1 MTTSIVNNA
10 NAVNAQRNL
19 SITSMKMGKVLEKLS
34 SGYRIN
40 RAADDAAGLGISE
53 KMRAQIRGNSQAIR
67 NANDGIS
74 MIQTAEGAMDEVH
87 SILQRMRELGVQAAN
102 DTNDTAARDS
112 IAIEINQLRTEID
125 RIANATQFNGQSLLT
140 GALSSATGATVS
152 GGTLATG
159 QQVAE
164 SVVAGTA
171 ATDLV
176 AGDIAGSGGNTVTVA
191 TITLNNEAARS
202 INPATLTFTYD
213 DANNNITL
221 AGTGF
226 TATRSAN
233 DWVDGN
239 IDFTDASTGAQVR
252 LAVTLAGTAIGAN
265 EAAGDTIGAA
275 LTAAADDTIVL
286 VNDAANSASV
296 SAITTTGTTAP
307 GTYTISRQGTTGE
320 TLRVSNGTT
329 NIDYDLATLF
339 AAELPAATT
348 STLNFAAFGLSLAI
362 NNASAGAVDTQ
373 SLSRDLNGLTITV
386 AAGTGTGD
394 AAILQVGANVTT
406 NDEMA
411 ISFNDTR
418 ASTGSGLSL
427 IDQTVTAGQASAL
440 DADVVV
446 SFATVTGTGGI
457 VGSND
462 RAQALIH
469 LVDNAITTLNTRRAN
484 LGASQNR
491 LESTVNSLGVAVENL
506 TASES
511 RIRDADIAKLS
522 SEMVSKQILQQ
533 AGVAMLSQANQMS
546 QSVLSL
552 LR

>member
-1 MTTSIVNNA
+1 MTSIVNNA
-10 NAVNAQRNL
+10 AAVNAQRNL

-112 IAIEINQLRTEID
+112 VAIEINQLRTEID

-171 ATDLV
+171 ATDLIAGDVAV
-176 AGDIAGSGGNTVTVA
+176 AGAGNTVTVA

-233 DWVDGN
+233 DWVNGN

-265 EAAGDTIGAA
+265 EAAGDIIGAA

-286 VNDAANSASV
+286 ANDAANSATV

-329 NIDYDLATLF
+329 NVDYDLATLF
-339 AAELPAATT
+339 ATELPAATT

-427 IDQTVTAGQASAL
+427 MDQTVTAGQASAL

-446 SFATVTGTGGI
+446 NFGTVTGTGGI

>member
-19 SITSMKMGKVLEKLS
+19 GITSMKMGKVLEKLS

-252 LAVTLAGTAIGAN
+252 LAVTLAGTAIGAS
-265 EAAGDTIGAA
+265 EAAGDAVGAA
-275 LTAAADDTIVL
+275 LIAAADDTIVL
-286 VNDAANSASV
+286 VNDAANSATV

-339 AAELPAATT
+339 ATELPAAAT